1 MLILASISTGA
12 VYSDAGMYYPSSERT
27 NIKSVYGPPCI
38 NLLNKFGWDQLPR
51 DFSNNGTFP

>member
-38 NLLNKFGWDQLPR
+38 NLLYKFGLEVYENTSSY
-51 DFSNNGTFP
+51 DFC